1 MNETLTNITIK
12 LPAEDWKRMAE
23 LYGKNRAWKVRLA
36 IKELIKKAESQ
47 NPDKFD
53 NQKKADIR

>member
-23 LYGKNRAWKVRLA
+23 LYGKNRAWKIRLA
-36 IKELIKKAESQ
+36 IKELLKKAENQ
-47 NPDKFD
+47 NPDK
-53 NQKKADIR
+53 KY